1 MYNGRVGEGRKI
13 KSAWMRFVVESPW
26 KSRGHTGDPKSP
38 NEGVNNVR
46 SCETFLL
53 RVNSRL

>member
-1 MYNGRVGEGRKI
+1 MGEGRKI

-38 NEGVNNVR
+38 KEGVNNVR
-46 SCETFLL
+46 SFEAFLL